1 MLPKRLFKCDH
12 PINERELCLPSS
24 FSYSLI
30 RLSRRKK
37 INFSH
42 SIFAFRFGWL
52 GHQRRYVC
60 LCVSVGRYFFLVA
73 SSGDEEEECVAEHT
87 FCLMIFVYLF
97 VHGMFMSL

>member
-24 FSYSLI
+24 FSYSLA

-37 INFSH
+37 IKFSH

-60 LCVSVGRYFFLVA
+60 LCVSVGRYVLVA
-73 SSGDEEEECVAEHT
+73 SGDEEGRCVAEHT
-87 FCLMIFVYLF
+87 FCLMIFVSLF